1 MDFYGTKLATCSSD
15 RTVKIFEIKGG
26 QQTLV
31 CELRGYV
38 NCTIVT
44 SLLVLTIL
52 TVYDM
57 DLTNCKNMQARRP
70 SVAGRLVTSQIRQS
84 ASQLQ
89 LRSEGHHLE
98 RDQRNV
104 GKTLRV

>member
-38 NCTIVT
+38 TCTVCCFITYITTV
-44 SLLVLTIL
+44 VYKMNLTYCI
-52 TVYDM
+52 
-57 DLTNCKNMQARRP
+57 NMQARGP
-70 SVAGRLVTSQIRQS
+70 SVAGRLVTSKIWQS

-98 RDQRNV
+98 RDQRNM
-104 GKTLRV
+104 GKTLRI